1 MPNHPGHPIET
12 PLQQQVPMTG
22 LPDGMW
28 LARVPGPGVRG
39 EAALVRAA
47 IEGEDDLRFAIMLAR
62 KILVAW
68 PIGGNLG
75 GTDANDNVTFALPM
89 YSLATGPAWP

>member
-1 MPNHPGHPIET
+1 
-12 PLQQQVPMTG
+12 MTG

-47 IEGEDDLRFAIMLAR
+47 IEGEDDPRFAIMLAR

-68 PIGGNLG
+68 PIGGNLV

-89 YSLATGPAWP
+89 YSLAAGPAWS